1 MTMNKLEIIKED
13 LNRFSGYNIDE
24 SVKDRLNKT
33 LKSYI
38 LTLNHSVE
46 RAEIKAKEN
55 ISYVAREV
63 NK

>member
-1 MTMNKLEIIKED
+1 MNKLEIIKED
-13 LNRFSGYNIDE
+13 LNRFSGWNIDE

-33 LKSYI
+33 LKNYI
-38 LTLNHSVE
+38 STLNHSVE
-46 RAEIKAKEN
+46 RAEIKAKQN